1 MKEKELGTGKLVLN
15 GLIVSVLMAIA
26 FAISEF
32 ITLKIK
38 VNTFFATVILL
49 LPAYLV
55 FAIATMLLKKKLDMD
70 SRALSITRF
79 AANSFYMVLLAIVLM
94 IFKAT
99 VYPDMKFM
107 GFGVALL
114 FIVMESISLIV
125 EIVLLVAMLA
135 KITKINK

>member
-32 ITLKIK
+32 IKLKIK

-79 AANSFYMVLLAIVLM
+79 AANSFYMVLLAIVLA
-94 IFKAT
+94 IFKVA
-99 VYPDMKFM
+99 VLPDMKFM
-107 GFGVALL
+107 GFSVALL
-114 FIVMESISLIV
+114 FIVLEFFSLIV